1 MTKTKQTW
9 RLAKLPLAVSLASTL
24 AAPAFGVTF
33 NIGEIEGQL
42 DSSLSVGASW
52 STSKADKNLI
62 GANNGGKGV
71 FQTSDDSHLNFKRGE
86 TFSKI
91 FKGIHDLELRYGD
104 SGAFVRGKY
113 WYDFELKDESRLF
126 KDISDSNRKEGA
138 QSSGGEILDAFVY
151 HNYSVMDQPG
161 SVRLGKQVINWGE
174 STFIQNSIN
183 SVNPID
189 VSAFRRPG
197 AEIKEGLI
205 PVNMFYVS
213 QSLTDNLSMEAFYQ
227 LEWDQT
233 VVDNCGTFFAQADVV
248 ADGCA
253 NNLGVLRTSSA
264 LNAALAPQLAGL
276 SGFGAGVPGAA
287 LNGINGVLAQRG
299 VSWGTPD
306 EGVIVRRGP
315 DVDARDE
322 GQWGLAFRYMFEP
335 LDTEFGVYA
344 MNYHSRTPVF
354 SGQGGP
360 LAAYDLAGLANG
372 IGGALV
378 GAGVP
383 GLWGGLNNTA
393 GQLAGN
399 LIPLVVAGNSQY
411 FLEYPEDIRL
421 YGLSFSTTLATGTA
435 WSGEVSYRP
444 NAPVQINT
452 VDVLYA
458 GLTPLGQY
466 AAVNPAFAV
475 FGNASLLQGTP
486 GQALSGYKRKEI
498 TQVQTTFT
506 HFFDQVMGASRL
518 TLVGEVGVAHVGG
531 LESASE
537 VRYGRDPV
545 FGPGPLPGGACQA
558 LNNSTLAGAGA
569 SLDNVSKYCEND
581 GYVTSTSWGYRARAI
596 WEYPDVFA
604 GVNLKPSIAWSH
616 DVDGYGPNGLFT
628 EGAKAVSLGLEAEYQ
643 NTYTANLAV
652 TEFFGGKYNTSV
664 DRDFVALSFGM
675 NF

>member
-52 STSKADKNLI
+52 STSKADKDLI
-62 GANNGGKGV
+62 GANNGGKGLS
-71 FQTSDDSHLNFKRGE
+71 QTSDDSRQNFKRGE

-183 SVNPID
+183 SINPID
-189 VSAFRRPG
+189 VAAFRRPG

-213 QSLTDNLSMEAFYQ
+213 QSLTDNLSAEAFYQ
-227 LEWDQT
+227 IEWDQT
-233 VVDNCGTFFAQADVV
+233 VVDNCGTFFAQPDVV
-248 ADGCA
+248 ADGCTDNHRLLNSSRTLSAGAQGLLAA
-253 NNLGVLRTSSA
+253 NGVNFNEEGVLVPR
-264 LNAALAPQLAGL
+264 
-276 SGFGAGVPGAA
+276 GAD
-287 LNGINGVLAQRG
+287 R
-299 VSWGTPD
+299 
-306 EGVIVRRGP
+306 
-315 DVDARDE
+315 DARDS
-322 GQWGLAFRYMFEP
+322 GQWGTAFRYFAEP
-335 LDTEFGVYA
+335 LDTEFGAYF
-344 MNYHSRTPVF
+344 MNYHSRAPIYSATGAPL
-354 SGQGGP
+354 SAYGALGP
-360 LAAYDLAGLANG
+360 
-372 IGGALV
+372 GGALTPLRV
-378 GAGVP
+378 
-383 GLWGGLNNTA
+383 A
-393 GQLAGN
+393 GQ
-399 LIPLVVAGNSQY
+399 SQY
-411 FLEYPEDIRL
+411 FMEYPEDIQL
-421 YGLSFSTTLATGTA
+421 YGLSFSTTLPTGTA

-444 NAPVQINT
+444 NAPVQLNT
-452 VDVLYA
+452 TDILYSA
-458 GLTPLGQY
+458 LTPLPGRQN
-466 AAVNPAFAV
+466 V
-475 FGNASLLQGTP
+475 SLLQGTP
-486 GQALSGYKRKEI
+486 GQDQHGYRRKEI
-498 TQVQTTFT
+498 TQFQTTFT
-506 HFFDQVMGASRL
+506 HFFDQVMGASRM
-518 TLVGEVGVAHVGG
+518 TLVGELGVTHVGG
-531 LESASE
+531 LENSSE
-537 VRYGRDPV
+537 LRYGRDPV
-545 FGPGPLPGGACQA
+545 FGPGPLPGNLGNTAGPVFGAGLSSTCVA
-558 LNNSTLAGAGA
+558 LNKGTLNGAGAGT
-569 SLDNVSKYCEND
+569 SPENVSKYCEDD
-581 GYVTSTSWGYRARAI
+581 GFVTSTSWGYRARAI
-596 WEYPDVFA
+596 WDYNDVFA
-604 GVNLKPSIAWSH
+604 GVNLKPSVSWSH

-643 NTYTANLAV
+643 NAYTANLAV

-664 DRDFVALSFGM
+664 DRDFVSLSFGM